1 MKSKKLLLL
10 HSSSITQTN
19 ARRINNVYTYIGH
32 CRKVSIVIRRPPF
45 IHTFFSPTKFIATQT
60 KRVWHPPSPKNP
72 IIFKISQWRCFSPII
87 TRHRRAKS
95 KHYGW
100 FLRLETNRRTSKRI
114 IEIRRFNRVYRGF
127 NYGLTS
133 AATFSSPAVRNG
145 IHDGAASSF
154 NPSSGR
160 WGRRAYA
167 TRHGDNDAIEKVRG
181 TLPVFNARAS
191 FEYSRTEGEETDVIG
206 RQLTPIV
213 ARTPRVVFSARPA
226 STLCAFV
233 RQSRFYDTPVADRLV
248 AQFQAFDIVV
258 AGMARGIRV
267 SINEICWPVN
277 GY

>member
-45 IHTFFSPTKFIATQT
+45 IHTFFSSTKFIATQT

-181 TLPVFNARAS
+181 TLPVFNARTS

-233 RQSRFYDTPVADRLV
+233 RQSRFYDTPVADRLI